1 MGDEFVPSGDFP
13 VEIFFVRVGERAEA
27 EIKVVNVEAVESETE
42 ILAGGFEQGSVFER
56 VAQAKG
62 PVMEEVVAEP
72 GVAHTRLFRSGL
84 ERRMRVYHSHGDE
97 KAVVGN
103 SIETDAA
110 IVVRNIFHEPVDRV
124 VG

>member
-27 EIKVVNVEAVESETE
+27 EIKVVNVKAVESETE
-42 ILAGGFEQGSVFER
+42 ILAGGFEQGRVFER

-72 GVAHTRLFRSGL
+72 GVAHASLFRCGFK
-84 ERRMRVYHSHGDE
+84 RGMRMDHAHGDE
-97 KAVVGN
+97 KAVVG
-103 SIETDAA
+103 
-110 IVVRNIFHEPVDRV
+110 
-124 VG
+124 